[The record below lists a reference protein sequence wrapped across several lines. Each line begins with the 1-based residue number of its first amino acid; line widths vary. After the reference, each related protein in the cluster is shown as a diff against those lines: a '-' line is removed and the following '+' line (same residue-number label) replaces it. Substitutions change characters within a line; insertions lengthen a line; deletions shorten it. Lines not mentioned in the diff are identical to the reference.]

1 MNTETIINKL
11 LSNNNA
17 YIELKYKDRWMSDY
31 SKKKCK

>member
-17 YIELKYKDRWMSDY
+17 YIALKEIKNIFEKEKVYK
-31 SKKKCK
+31 K